1 MARNKIEVKRKDA
14 IRMIG
19 ELIESGMGASEACKK
34 FLETRCVMDVD
45 GRELSFDGVRVM
57 VRRARIKQSNG
68 VFNVDGDQAIYE
80 YSGQANITT
89 LDEALEFSKVDLSV
103 WEVERHTFNSYQ
115 TTMKVNDEPVARTNI
130 QVKVWFKHK
139 TIDHGAM
146 MRELLDG
153 IRSLK
158 PAQAVGKYKSTNG
171 VMLEIDIFDPHF
183 GKLAWHMETGE
194 DYDVEIA
201 KKRYHG
207 SVDKLLGRTVSA
219 YDKIEK
225 ILYPIGNDFLHY
237 DTLSSTTTAGTRQ
250 DTDTRWQKMWIEGRK
265 VIMETVEK
273 LRTIAPVEVV
283 RVPSNHDFQSMFYMG
298 DLLEVYYEKTKDVKI
313 NNLPTTR
320 KYVRFGKCGIGFTHG
335 DNEKHTDLPM
345 IMLRE
350 NQREWSDVS
359 FMEWHLGH
367 FHKRKQIN
375 FLGTDEF
382 HGISIKFLR
391 SLSAP
396 DAWHYLKG
404 YVKGLKGCE
413 SFVWDKEEGLVGN
426 FFENIK

>member
-1 MARNKIEVKRKDA
+1 MAGNKTKIDRKEAVKI
-14 IRMIG
+14 IRG
-19 ELIESGMGASEACKK
+19 LVNSGSSVRAASEKI
-34 FLETRCVMDVD
+34 LESHIILSVD
-45 GRELSFDGVRVM
+45 GKPLGSDAVRLM
-57 VRRARIKQSNG
+57 FIRADRRSGNGEFKVR
-68 VFNVDGDQAIYE
+68 GDEAFYE
-80 YSGQANITT
+80 YSGIANITT
-89 LDEALEFSKVDLSV
+89 LDEALEFSQVDLNV

-115 TTMKVNDEPVARTNI
+115 TTMKVDNEPVSRTNI
-130 QVKVWFKHK
+130 QVKVWFKRK
-139 TIDHGAM
+139 KIDGGAVV
-146 MRELLDG
+146 RELIEHIKL
-153 IRSLK
+153 LK
-158 PAQAVGKYKSTNG
+158 PAPVIGKYKSTKG
-171 VMLEIDIFDPHF
+171 VMIEIDVFDPHF
-183 GKLAWHMETGE
+183 GKLAWRMETGE
-194 DYDVEIA
+194 DYDIEIA

-219 YDKIEK
+219 YDRIEK

-265 VIMETVEK
+265 VIRETVEK